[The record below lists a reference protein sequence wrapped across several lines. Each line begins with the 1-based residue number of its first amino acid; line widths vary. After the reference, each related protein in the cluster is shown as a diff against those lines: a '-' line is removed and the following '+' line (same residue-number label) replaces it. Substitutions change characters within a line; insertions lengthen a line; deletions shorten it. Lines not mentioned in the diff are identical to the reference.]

1 MAFGMGFLFEEDNMS
16 FGHINLAQT
25 FINMALLA
33 NNLALEQ
40 KKACQV

>member
-1 MAFGMGFLFEEDNMS
+1 MAFEYYNMS
-16 FGHINLAQT
+16 LRRLNMVQT
-25 FINMALLA
+25 IINMALLA